1 MLSSS
6 NIGTCRGNRG
16 FTACAVKNNLRSG
29 VHTDRNVL
37 DLNCHFYVVKA
48 TLEKGAEKMYQASP
62 PSPTSKDFY
71 YELDSKVEATGRENT
86 PPGHLIV
93 QMKRGKQNLERV
105 YFYLRFCV
113 FPFVSSS
120 FKINRM
126 AVSIFVKNNRPARP
140 PTFYWSFF
148 IFMEG

>member
-86 PPGHLIV
+86 SPGHLIV
-93 QMKRGKQNLERV
+93 QMKRGKQILKE
-105 YFYLRFCV
+105 YISIYGS
-113 FPFVSSS
+113 VSFRLFRGRLKSTEW
-120 FKINRM
+120 
-126 AVSIFVKNNRPARP
+126 P
-140 PTFYWSFF
+140 
-148 IFMEG
+148 